1 MGHHSPVGTNTTG
14 ERGVGLLDVLEGDA
28 AASLLQGLGAN
39 DAAAIITSLSDDAIR
54 EALLLIPRER
64 AASILAALSPEE
76 RERALASLPSKVAQG
91 IRDVYDYPENTAG
104 ALMDARITPFSVDLT
119 VYEALERMRTF
130 KEKEFDAIYLMD
142 AGGRLAGA
150 VTLAE
155 IVTAPP
161 HATLGDLKRGSRA
174 TVPAHATREDIVE
187 VVERSR
193 VAALP
198 VVDADGRLV
207 GVLRHSA
214 LANAAADVATAGMQT
229 MLGAGKDERGLSPV
243 SFAVK
248 RRLPWLQIN
257 LLTAFAAAAVV
268 GAFESTIAEITALA
282 VLLPVVAGQSGNSG
296 MQALAVT
303 MRALALREVKLS
315 HWPRILVKEA
325 GVGMLNGLAVAAT
338 TMAGVYLWSRSGA
351 LSLVIGIA
359 MVISMIIAS
368 VSGGIIPVILK
379 AARRDPAQSSSI
391 VLTTVTDVLGFLTFL
406 GLATAFAPALR

>member
-1 MGHHSPVGTNTTG
+1 MRAVSSKAPEEATVS
-14 ERGVGLLDVLEGDA
+14 LLDVIEGDA
-28 AASLLQGLGAN
+28 AAALLQGLGAR
-39 DAAAIITSLSDDAIR
+39 DAAGIVSALSPAAVR
-54 EALLLIPRER
+54 EVFELIPRER
-64 AASILAALSPEE
+64 AAAILAALSPEE
-76 RERALASLPSKVAQG
+76 RERALSGLPDKVAQA
-91 IRDVYDYPENTAG
+91 IREVYEYPEGTAG

-119 VYEALERMRTF
+119 VYEGLERMRTF

-142 AGGRLAGA
+142 GRGRLVGA
-150 VTLAE
+150 VPLAE
-155 IVTAPP
+155 IVTASPEV
-161 HATLGDLKRGSRA
+161 TLGELQRGPAA

-187 VVERSR
+187 VVKSSR

-214 LANAAADVATAGMQT
+214 LADAAADVATVGMQT
-229 MLGAGKDERGLSPV
+229 MLGAGKDERGLSSIP
-243 SFAVK
+243 FAVK

-268 GAFESTIAEITALA
+268 GAFEGTIAEITALA

-303 MRALALREVKLS
+303 MRALALREVRLS
-315 HWPRILVKEA
+315 HWPRLLVKEA
-325 GVGMLNGLAVAAT
+325 GVGMLNGVAVALT
-338 TMAGVYLWSRSGA
+338 TMAGVYLWSRSAG
-351 LSLVIGIA
+351 LSMVIGIA
-359 MVISMIIAS
+359 MVVSMVIAS
-368 VSGGIIPVILK
+368 VSGGLIPLLLK

>member
-1 MGHHSPVGTNTTG
+1 MSTEPPGA
-14 ERGVGLLDVLEGDA
+14 RDVGLLDVLEGDA

-39 DAAAIITSLSDDAIR
+39 EAAAIISSLSSDSVR

-64 AASILAALSPEE
+64 AAAILAALSPDE
-76 RERALASLPSKVAQG
+76 RERALASLPSKVAQQ
-91 IRDVYDYPENTAG
+91 IRDVYDYPEGTTG

-142 AGGRLAGA
+142 AEGRLVGA
-150 VTLAE
+150 VPLAE
-155 IVTAPP
+155 IVTALPNT
-161 HATLGDLKRGSRA
+161 TLGDLDRA
-174 TVPAHATREDIVE
+174 PRVTVPAHATRVDIVE
-187 VVERSR
+187 AVGDHII
-193 VAALP
+193 AALP
-198 VVDADGRLV
+198 VIDADGRLV

-214 LANAAADVATAGMQT
+214 LTGAAAEVATVGLQT
-229 MLGAGKDERGLSPV
+229 MSGAGKDERGLSSV

-303 MRALALREVKLS
+303 MRALALREVKIS
-315 HWPRILVKEA
+315 HWPRLLVKEA
-325 GVGMLNGLAVAAT
+325 GVGMLNGIAVALT
-338 TMAGVYLWSRSGA
+338 TMAGVFLWSRSFA

-359 MVISMIIAS
+359 MVVSMVIAS
-368 VSGGIIPVILK
+368 VSGGVIPVILK
-379 AARRDPAQSSSI
+379 AARRDPAQSASI

>member
-1 MGHHSPVGTNTTG
+1 
-14 ERGVGLLDVLEGDA
+14 VLEGDA

-39 DAAAIITSLSDDAIR
+39 EAAAIVSSLGAEEIR

-64 AASILAALSPEE
+64 AAAILAALSPDE
-76 RERALASLPSKVAQG
+76 RERAFASLPKKVAQG
-91 IRDVYDYPENTAG
+91 IRDVYDYPQGTAG

-119 VYEALERMRTF
+119 VSEALERMRTF

-142 AGGRLAGA
+142 TEGRLAGA
-150 VTLAE
+150 VPLAE
-155 IVTAPP
+155 IVTAAPD
-161 HATLGDLKRGSRA
+161 ATLGGLKRRPRMA
-174 TVPAHATREDIVE
+174 VPAHATREDIVE
-187 VVERSR
+187 VVGESV

-198 VVDADGRLV
+198 VIDADGRLV
-207 GVLRHSA
+207 GILRHSA
-214 LANAAADVATAGMQT
+214 LTGAAAELATGLQT
-229 MLGAGKDERGLSPV
+229 MSGAGKDERGLSPV

-268 GAFESTIAEITALA
+268 GAFENTIAEITALA

-303 MRALALREVKLS
+303 MRALALREVKVS
-315 HWPRILVKEA
+315 HWPRLLVKEA
-325 GVGMLNGLAVAAT
+325 GVGLLNGIAVAVT
-338 TMAGVYLWSRSGA
+338 TMAGVYLWSQSFA
-351 LSLVIGIA
+351 LSAVIGIA
-359 MVISMIIAS
+359 MVVSMVIAS

-406 GLATAFAPALR
+406 GLATAFAPSLR

>member
-1 MGHHSPVGTNTTG
+1 MAHHRAVSTNAQD
-14 ERGVGLLDVLEGDA
+14 EVSVGLLDGDSA
-28 AASLLQGLGAN
+28 AALLQGLGTREAASIVSALGP
-39 DAAAIITSLSDDAIR
+39 DAVR

-76 RERALASLPSKVAQG
+76 RERALANLPSKVAHA
-91 IRDVYDYPENTAG
+91 IREVYEYPEGTAG

-119 VYEALERMRTF
+119 VQESLERMRTF

-142 AGGRLAGA
+142 GGGRLVGA
-150 VTLAE
+150 VPLAE
-155 IVTAPP
+155 IVTAAP
-161 HATLGDLKRGSRA
+161 HATLGELRRSSAA
-174 TVPAHATREDIVE
+174 TVPAHATHEEIVG
-187 VVERSR
+187 VVENSR

-207 GVLRHSA
+207 GVLRHST
-214 LANAAADVATAGMQT
+214 LTDAAAEIATIGLQT
-229 MLGAGKDERGLSPV
+229 MSGAGKDERGLS
-243 SFAVK
+243 SIGFAVK

-315 HWPRILVKEA
+315 HWPRLLVKEA
-325 GVGMLNGLAVAAT
+325 GVGMLNGVAVALT
-338 TMAGVYLWSRSGA
+338 TMAGVYLWSQSWA
-351 LSLVIGIA
+351 LSLVIGVA

>member
-1 MGHHSPVGTNTTG
+1 MSTNG
-14 ERGVGLLDVLEGDA
+14 ADESSIGLLDLLESDS
-28 AASLLQGLGAN
+28 ASALLQGLGAREAASIVSSLGP
-39 DAAAIITSLSDDAIR
+39 DAVT

-64 AASILAALSPEE
+64 AASILAALSPDE
-76 RERALASLPSKVAQG
+76 RERALAGLPSKIAQG
-91 IRDVYDYPENTAG
+91 IRDVYEYPEGTAG

-142 AGGRLAGA
+142 GGGRLVGA
-150 VTLAE
+150 VPLAE

-161 HATLGDLKRGSRA
+161 HATLGELRRSSAA
-174 TVPAHATREDIVE
+174 TVPAHGSREDIVE
-187 VVERSR
+187 VVRNSR

-214 LANAAADVATAGMQT
+214 LSDAAADVATVDLQKMV
-229 MLGAGKDERGLSPV
+229 GAGKDERGLSPIG
-243 SFAVK
+243 FAVR

-257 LLTAFAAAAVV
+257 LATAFLAAAVV
-268 GAFESTIAEITALA
+268 GMFESTIAEITALA

-303 MRALALREVKLS
+303 MRALALREVRLS
-315 HWPRILVKEA
+315 HWPRLLIKEA
-325 GVGMLNGLAVAAT
+325 GVGMLNGVAVALT

-368 VSGGIIPVILK
+368 VSGGLIPLLLK

>member
-1 MGHHSPVGTNTTG
+1 VSTDPKA

-39 DAAAIITSLSDDAIR
+39 EAAAIVSSLGAEEIR

-64 AASILAALSPEE
+64 AAAILAALSPDE
-76 RERALASLPSKVAQG
+76 RERAFASLPKKVAQG
-91 IRDVYDYPENTAG
+91 IRDVYDYPQGTAG

-119 VYEALERMRTF
+119 VSEALERMRTF

-142 AGGRLAGA
+142 TEGRLAGA
-150 VTLAE
+150 VPLAE
-155 IVTAPP
+155 IVTAAPD
-161 HATLGDLKRGSRA
+161 ATLGGLKRRPRMA
-174 TVPAHATREDIVE
+174 VPAHATREDIVE
-187 VVERSR
+187 VVGESV

-198 VVDADGRLV
+198 VIDADGRLV
-207 GVLRHSA
+207 GILRHSA
-214 LANAAADVATAGMQT
+214 LTGAAAELATGLQT
-229 MLGAGKDERGLSPV
+229 MSGAGKDERGLSPV

-268 GAFESTIAEITALA
+268 GAFENTIAEITALA

-303 MRALALREVKLS
+303 MRALALREVKVS
-315 HWPRILVKEA
+315 HWPRLLVKEA
-325 GVGMLNGLAVAAT
+325 GVGLLNGIAVAVT
-338 TMAGVYLWSRSGA
+338 TMAGVYLWSQSFA
-351 LSLVIGIA
+351 LSAVIGIA
-359 MVISMIIAS
+359 MVVSMVIAS

-406 GLATAFAPALR
+406 GLATAFAPSLR

>member
-1 MGHHSPVGTNTTG
+1 VSTDPTG

-39 DAAAIITSLSDDAIR
+39 EAAAIVSSLGSDEIR
-54 EALLLIPRER
+54 EALMLIPRER
-64 AASILAALSPEE
+64 AAAILAALSPDE
-76 RERALASLPSKVAQG
+76 RERAFASLPKKVAQG
-91 IRDVYDYPENTAG
+91 IRDVYDYPQGTAG
-104 ALMDARITPFSVDLT
+104 AIMDARITPFSVDLT
-119 VYEALERMRTF
+119 VSEALERMRTF

-142 AGGRLAGA
+142 TEGRLAGA
-150 VTLAE
+150 VPLAE

-161 HATLGDLKRGSRA
+161 DATLGGLKRRPRMA
-174 TVPAHATREDIVE
+174 VPAHATREDIVE
-187 VVERSR
+187 VVGESV

-198 VVDADGRLV
+198 VIDADGRLV
-207 GVLRHSA
+207 GILRHSA
-214 LANAAADVATAGMQT
+214 LTGAAAELATGLQT
-229 MLGAGKDERGLSPV
+229 MSGAGKDERGLSPV

-268 GAFESTIAEITALA
+268 GAFENTIAEITALA

-303 MRALALREVKLS
+303 MRALALREVKTS
-315 HWPRILVKEA
+315 HWPRLLAKEA
-325 GVGMLNGLAVAAT
+325 GVGLLNGLAVAVT
-338 TMAGVYLWSRSGA
+338 TMAGVFLWSQSFA
-351 LSLVIGIA
+351 LSAVIGIA

-368 VSGGIIPVILK
+368 VSGGVIPVILK

-406 GLATAFAPALR
+406 GLATAFAPSLR

>member
-1 MGHHSPVGTNTTG
+1 MGHHSSVSSDTTG
-14 ERGVGLLDVLEGDA
+14 ERKFGLLDLLEGDA

-64 AASILAALSPEE
+64 AAAILAALAPEE

-104 ALMDARITPFSVDLT
+104 ALMDARITPFSADLT

-142 AGGRLAGA
+142 AQGRLVGA
-150 VTLAE
+150 VPLAE
-155 IVTAPP
+155 IVTSPP
-161 HATLGDLKRGSRA
+161 HATLGDLKRGPAA
-174 TVPAHATREDIVE
+174 TVPAHATREDIVKA
-187 VVERSR
+187 VEGSR
-193 VAALP
+193 IDALP

-207 GVLRHSA
+207 GVLRQSA
-214 LANAAADVATAGMQT
+214 LSDAAADVATVGMQT

-315 HWPRILVKEA
+315 HWPRILMKEA
-325 GVGMLNGLAVAAT
+325 GVGMLNGLAVAVT
-338 TMAGVYLWSRSGA
+338 TMAGVYLWSRSFA
-351 LSLVIGIA
+351 LSMVIGIA

-368 VSGGIIPVILK
+368 VSGGVIPIILK

>member
-1 MGHHSPVGTNTTG
+1 MTTDPPG
-14 ERGVGLLDVLEGDA
+14 ERDVGLLDLLEGDA

-39 DAAAIITSLSDDAIR
+39 EAAAIVSSLSSEGIR

-64 AASILAALSPEE
+64 AAAILAALSPDE
-76 RERALASLPSKVAQG
+76 RERALESLPSKVAQG
-91 IRDVYDYPENTAG
+91 IRDVYDYPEGTAG

-142 AGGRLAGA
+142 AAGRLVGA
-150 VTLAE
+150 VPLAE
-155 IVTAPP
+155 IVTALPNT
-161 HATLGDLKRGSRA
+161 TLGDLKRGPRV

-187 VVERSR
+187 AVGDSII
-193 VAALP
+193 AALP

-214 LANAAADVATAGMQT
+214 LTGAAAEVATVGLQT
-229 MLGAGKDERGLSPV
+229 MSGAGKDERGLSSV

-303 MRALALREVKLS
+303 MRALALREVKIS
-315 HWPRILVKEA
+315 HWPRILLKEA
-325 GVGMLNGLAVAAT
+325 GVGMLNGLAVAVT
-338 TMAGVYLWSRSGA
+338 TMAGVFLWSRSLA
-351 LSLVIGIA
+351 LSMVIGIA
-359 MVISMIIAS
+359 MVVSMIIAS
-368 VSGGIIPVILK
+368 VSGGVIPVILK
-379 AARRDPAQSSSI
+379 AARRDPAQSASI

>member
-1 MGHHSPVGTNTTG
+1 MTMTTD
-14 ERGVGLLDVLEGDA
+14 RDAKVALLDGA
-28 AASLLQGLGAN
+28 AAARQLQELGARE
-39 DAAAIITSLSDDAIR
+39 AAAVLSTLADDTVSDSLKI
-54 EALLLIPRER
+54 IPRER
-64 AASILAALSPEE
+64 AAAILASMSPEE
-76 RERALASLPSKVAQG
+76 RERVLTLAPARIAQG
-91 IRDVYDYPENTAG
+91 IRDVYDYPEGTAG
-104 ALMDARITPFSVDLT
+104 ALMDGRITPFREDLT
-119 VYEALERMRTF
+119 VQQALERMRTF
-130 KEKEFDAIYLMD
+130 KEKEFDQIYLMD
-142 AGGRLAGA
+142 RDGRIAGT
-150 VTLAE
+150 VPLAE
-155 IVTAPP
+155 IVTAAPETTL
-161 HATLGDLKRGSRA
+161 ATLCAGPA
-174 TVPAHATREDIVE
+174 VTVPAHASREDIVE
-187 VVERSR
+187 VVKNTRI
-193 VAALP
+193 AALP
-198 VVDADGRLV
+198 VVDSDSRLI
-207 GVLRHSA
+207 GVLRHSD
-214 LANAAADVATAGMQT
+214 LTDVAANVATVDMQT

-338 TMAGVYLWSRSGA
+338 TMAGVYLWSRSVA
-351 LSLVIGIA
+351 LSLVIGMA
-359 MVISMIIAS
+359 MVMSMIIAS
-368 VSGGIIPVILK
+368 VSGGVIPVILK
-379 AARRDPAQSSSI
+379 ALRRDPAQSSSI